1 MQAGGQGFKSPHLHQ
16 VLSRSRRF
24 QSLVP
29 EFARERRDDG
39 VSASAGASR
48 LFDSRI
54 GSDSETRRS
63 RMCAV
68 MRAFEFLGKF
78 ADGPKGW
85 QATKGTRWM
94 PRRAEARKDVV
105 SCDKRRGGA
114 HIPRSVD
121 VRMGEP
127 RTVIPC
133 DPCGEHIAARMP
145 TRGSEPSQYPE
156 EQKAIA
162 IPRVAASE
170 TGRA

>member
-1 MQAGGQGFKSPHLHQ
+1 MNRKKIPRLGE
-16 VLSRSRRF
+16 V
-24 QSLVP
+24 
-29 EFARERRDDG
+29 ED
-39 VSASAGASR
+39 ASR
-48 LFDSRI
+48 D
-54 GSDSETRRS
+54 
-63 RMCAV
+63 
-68 MRAFEFLGKF
+68 AFSSSWEKF
-78 ADGPKGW
+78 ADGPKFGW

-127 RTVIPC
+127 RTVNLC
-133 DPCGEHIAARMP
+133 DPCGEHIAARKP
-145 TRGSEPSQYPE
+145 TWGSEPSQYPE
-156 EQKAIA
+156 EQKATA